1 MRGGRVDTL
10 VITAWNPVYGAP
22 ADLNFGKALS
32 QVQYSVY
39 RSLYLDETAER
50 ASWVIPALHPLES
63 WGDARAHDGTI
74 TFIQPLI
81 SPLYAGASEVE
92 TLAAFLGEGDR
103 TAYTQLRAF
112 WQSQRP
118 DDFALNWEKWL
129 ADGFIAGTAT
139 APETPAVRHD
149 QILSAAMKVAPAD
162 PGGGLEINIVPDYRV
177 WDGRFANV
185 SWLQELPDPVT
196 KVTWENA
203 ALLAPGTARKLG
215 LRQGDRVDL
224 GLRGPPAHAT
234 VVIAPGHAE
243 DAITA
248 SLGYGRRGAG
258 EALCRDLGFD
268 TSTLRHTD
276 VPWFSPGLTV
286 APVGKRA
293 RLAQTQEHHSME
305 GRLIAATTT
314 VEKLKETS
322 EELAENRGALLTA
335 YPGQNYP
342 GYRWGMAIDL
352 SRCTGCSSCMVAC
365 VAENNIPMVGKEQ
378 VALSREMHWLRVD
391 RYFIGDDTGNP
402 GVVVQPLMCVHCE
415 YAPCEYVCPVNAT
428 VHSDEGLNE
437 MVYNRCVGTRYCS
450 NNCPY
455 KVRRFNFFSYTSDY
469 TNTEKMA
476 FNPDVTVRARGVM
489 EKCTYCVQRIERARI
504 DTRLQERR
512 IRDGEVLTACQQA
525 CPSGAIV
532 FGDLNDANAKV
543 RRLHEDER
551 RYDLLHKGAGEHGH
565 DIARPAEFL
574 VDRGGTVRWV
584 NLTEDLRVR
593 ATPEK
598 MIAAAKTL
606 Q

>member
-1 MRGGRVDTL
+1 
-10 VITAWNPVYGAP
+10 
-22 ADLNFGKALS
+22 
-32 QVQYSVY
+32 
-39 RSLYLDETAER
+39 
-50 ASWVIPALHPLES
+50 
-63 WGDARAHDGTI
+63 
-74 TFIQPLI
+74 
-81 SPLYAGASEVE
+81 
-92 TLAAFLGEGDR
+92 
-103 TAYTQLRAF
+103 
-112 WQSQRP
+112 
-118 DDFALNWEKWL
+118 
-129 ADGFIAGTAT
+129 
-139 APETPAVRHD
+139 
-149 QILSAAMKVAPAD
+149 
-162 PGGGLEINIVPDYRV
+162 
-177 WDGRFANV
+177 
-185 SWLQELPDPVT
+185 VT

-215 LRQGDRVDL
+215 
-224 GLRGPPAHAT
+224 P
-234 VVIAPGHAE
+234 APGRPRGSRAARATRPRDGRDRARHAE

-293 RLAQTQEHHSME
+293 RLARRKSITRWRGAPDRGHH
-305 GRLIAATTT
+305 T
-314 VEKLKETS
+314 VEKLKETG
-322 EELAENRGALLTA
+322 EELAESRGALLTA

-437 MVYNRCVGTRYCS
+437 MIYNRCVGTRYCS

-469 TNTEKMA
+469 TNTRRW
-476 FNPDVTVRARGVM
+476 PSTPTSPCARGG
-489 EKCTYCVQRIERARI
+489 
-504 DTRLQERR
+504 
-512 IRDGEVLTACQQA
+512 DGEVH
-525 CPSGAIV
+525 V
-532 FGDLNDANAKV
+532 
-543 RRLHEDER
+543 
-551 RYDLLHKGAGEHGH
+551 
-565 DIARPAEFL
+565 
-574 VDRGGTVRWV
+574 
-584 NLTEDLRVR
+584 LR
-593 ATPEK
+593 
-598 MIAAAKTL
+598 AAH
-606 Q
+606 